1 MKRLKSLAMSC
12 LLVCT
17 ALAGTAQ
24 AEGFALYEW
33 GARGNALGGTMMAR
47 KPDASAVAYN
57 PALMTQLEGTQVMAG
72 VSAIIPSAKVD
83 VKRGGQT
90 YTGEGA
96 DNVWTP
102 PHGYLT
108 TQLKD
113 NLWLGM
119 GIYTRF
125 GLGTEYDDE
134 RWAGRYNIYNA
145 EIQTVSYNPN
155 IAFKIT
161 DKLSAAVGVEF
172 MTLKLNMDKKSDP
185 TGANNPMTPSAAEVD
200 SNLEADSYGWGLT
213 AGLHY
218 QFNDQWAAGV
228 SYKSQIEQEA
238 RGDNNFTIGSALTSV
253 PSVVGVYQDCDVKG
267 SVTLPDMVAFGV
279 SYTPIPELSIELG
292 ALLTRWSL
300 YDNLA
305 IYHESPFYGGNG
317 ALVNQEK
324 DWRDAW
330 RYSIGVEYAATPWMD
345 LRAGY
350 VYDESPARNG
360 KIDYLIPTDDR
371 QLYSVGT
378 GFHWD
383 SYTVDL
389 SYTYIVASDAEYD
402 NQGGGVYDGSSRD
415 GRTHVFGLSLG
426 YKF

>member
-1 MKRLKSLAMSC
+1 MKRLKSLAVSC

-33 GARGNALGGTMMAR
+33 GARGNALGGTMVAR

-83 VKRGGQT
+83 VKYNGQT

-155 IAFKIT
+155 IAFKLT

-172 MTLKLNMDKKSDP
+172 MTLQLNMDKKNDP
-185 TGANNPMTPSAAEVD
+185 TRVNNPLTPAAAEVD
-200 SNLEADSYGWGLT
+200 SNLEADSYGWGIT

-228 SYKSQIEQEA
+228 SYKSQIEQDA
-238 RGDNNFTIGSALTSV
+238 RGDNNFTIGSALTGI
-253 PSVVGVYQDCDVKG
+253 PQVVGTYQDCDVRG

-279 SYTPIPELSIELG
+279 SYTPIPELSIEVG

-305 IYHESPFYGGNG
+305 IYHEPPFAGGAG
-317 ALVNQEK
+317 MLVNQEK

-345 LRAGY
+345 LRAGF
-350 VYDESPARNG
+350 VYDESPARGG

-402 NQGGGVYDGSSRD
+402 NQGGGIYEGASRD
-415 GRTHVFGLSLG
+415 GRTHVLGLSLG

>member
-1 MKRLKSLAMSC
+1 MKRLKSLAVSC

-33 GARGNALGGTMMAR
+33 GARGNALAGTMVAR

-83 VKRGGQT
+83 VKYGGNT

-96 DNVWTP
+96 DNVWLP
-102 PHGYLT
+102 PHGYMT

-134 RWAGRYNIYNA
+134 HWAGRYNIYNA

-155 IAFKIT
+155 LAFKIT

-185 TGANNPMTPSAAEVD
+185 TGVNNPMTPSAAEVD

-238 RGDNNFTIGSALTSV
+238 RGENNFTIGSALTGI
-253 PSVVGVYQDCDVKG
+253 PGVVGVYQDCDVKG
-267 SVTLPDMVAFGV
+267 SVTLPDMLAFGV
-279 SYTPIPELSIELG
+279 SYSPIPELSIEVG

-305 IYHESPFYGGNG
+305 IYHESPFYGGAG
-317 ALVNQEK
+317 ALVNSEK
-324 DWRDAW
+324 NWRDAW
-330 RYSIGVEYAATPWMD
+330 RYSIGAEYAVTPWMD

-350 VYDESPARNG
+350 TYDESPARSG

-402 NQGGGVYDGSSRD
+402 NQGSGIYDGSSRD
-415 GRTHVFGLSLG
+415 GRTHVIGLSLG
-426 YKF
+426 YAF